1 MADPLRIYL
10 VTAEP
15 GDAVWERF
23 GHNGLWIHD
32 ARTGEDWVW
41 EWGIFSFSEV
51 GFYGRLLKGTMRY
64 SMGPRQVE
72 DWVTAYSGSN
82 RTVWAQELA
91 LTPDQEMALLDRV
104 LFNYLPANR
113 EYTYNYYLDNC
124 STRIR
129 DHIDAVLGGQMR
141 ASSDGVETGLTWRD
155 HTLRLLQGMPSA
167 YAGVQFVLGRPG
179 DREISRWDGLFL
191 PMQLRA
197 QVAETTIA
205 SADGPQALVREEFV
219 LSQGSRAAGPTQ
231 RPGFWWLGVL
241 LVGGLLGG
249 LALLLPGRLLGAWAI
264 FWGLVPGI
272 LGTILALAW
281 AFTDH
286 TFWRWNENLL
296 IASPLTF
303 SWIWVGW
310 RLLLARGLT
319 PAALRV
325 TQVMVGLAGVAVAL
339 KVLPGAQGNLE
350 MLALMVPIHVGLWLA
365 IRRLSPPAA
374 PPPAPLPAP
383 PAG

>member
-1 MADPLRIYL
+1 M
-10 VTAEP
+10 TAEP
-15 GDAVWERF
+15 GDDVWERF

-32 ARTGEDWVW
+32 SRTGEDWVW
-41 EWGIFSFSEV
+41 EWGIFSFDQV

-64 SMGPRQVE
+64 GMAPRQVD
-72 DWVTAYSGSN
+72 DWVTVYSGSN

-91 LTPDQEMALLDRV
+91 LTPDQELALLDRV
-104 LFNYLPANR
+104 LVNYQPANR

-129 DHIDAVLGGQMR
+129 DHLDAVLGGQIR
-141 ASSDGVETGLTWRD
+141 AASAEIETGLTWRD

-179 DREISRWDGLFL
+179 DHEISQWDGLFL

-197 QVAETTIA
+197 QLANQTV
-205 SADGPQALVREEFV
+205 SSVDGPRPLVREEFV
-219 LSQGSRAAGPTQ
+219 LSQGSREPGPTS
-231 RPGFWWLGVL
+231 RPRFWWVGVL
-241 LVGGLLGG
+241 LVGAVLGG
-249 LALLLPGRLLGAWAI
+249 LTLLLPGRLVGAWAM
-264 FWGLVPGI
+264 FWGFLPGI
-272 LGTILALAW
+272 LGTILTLAW

-303 SWIWVGW
+303 SWMWVGW
-310 RLLLARGLT
+310 KLLLARELT
-319 PAALRV
+319 PRAIQV
-325 TQVMVGLAGVAVAL
+325 TQVMVGMAGLAVIL

-350 MLALMVPIHVGLWLA
+350 MLALLVPIHVGLWLA
-365 IRRLSPPAA
+365 IRRM
-374 PPPAPLPAP
+374 AP
-383 PAG
+383 PAGTLAE